1 MRSAT
6 ALRAESMRIGVSE
19 SSRTRRATV
28 IPSTSGSMRSRTMS
42 RIARSRIALSA
53 ARPSAAVTTAN
64 PSRSRYAR
72 TSWTIFGSSSTT
84 RIGGSSALLAISSTR
99 QSVDRDCDVSA
110 TRLADLWQPLRTL
123 LLVRGDIGLTQE
135 RDRDVVESREEAR
148 ARMVIERERGAE
160 AGGGH
165 EPLLDVHR
173 DLRRRVRAD
182 RVDEPRHDR
191 LRELHRD
198 EAVRQGVA
206 LEDVREA
213 RRDDRAEPGFAEG
226 PHGVLARRP

>member
-42 RIARSRIALSA
+42 RIARSRIAFSA

-84 RIGGSSALLAISSTR
+84 RIGGSSALAISSTR

-148 ARMVIERERGAE
+148 TRMVIERERGAE
-160 AGGGH
+160 PGGGH
-165 EPLLDVHR
+165 EPLLDVDR
-173 DLRRRVRAD
+173 DLRRGIRAD
-182 RVDEPRHDR
+182 GVDEPPHDR

-198 EAVRQGVA
+198 EAVPQGVA

-213 RRDDRAEPGFAEG
+213 RRDDRAEPGFAES